1 MFDLM
6 TIIKYIFNG
15 FPIFFQFS
23 VQRSVI
29 ASQLKAEV
37 MTASSNHSKM
47 KLIENFRKQK

>member
-1 MFDLM
+1 MVFH
-6 TIIKYIFNG
+6 
-15 FPIFFQFS
+15 FS
-23 VQRSVI
+23 SSSACSVI